1 MRIGV
6 LNNLRAG
13 RSDSRVAHVL
23 RVLER
28 HPEVYHLETQSGAAV
43 PGALELMAKEKVE
56 LLVVNG
62 GDGTLQRVLTEI
74 LAPKERTWLPLIAP
88 IRGGRMNMTA
98 LDLGAHRRA
107 EAGLT
112 SLLRA
117 SSAGRIEERIVERP
131 VLRVSIDP
139 SAGPQFGMFFGVG
152 MLHRAIEL
160 THRMFPP
167 GRAQGVL
174 GAGIVTGGLIGRV
187 LLGQELDGVLVP
199 DRIQF
204 RCDDD
209 APFTEECLL
218 VMATTVE
225 RLFLRMRPF
234 WGREPAPLRFT
245 AIAART
251 AHLRRNAVGILRGR
265 PGPRITHE
273 AGATSRNL
281 HSLELT
287 LDCGAM
293 LDGEMFD
300 PKPGRVVHVSAHD
313 RLRFVRA

>member
-1 MRIGV
+1 LRIGV

-23 RVLER
+23 RVLDR

-74 LAPKERTWLPLIAP
+74 LTPKERTWLPLLAP
-88 IRGGRMNMTA
+88 IRGGRTNMTA
-98 LDLGAHRRA
+98 LDLGAKRRP
-107 EAGLT
+107 ERGLAG
-112 SLLRA
+112 LLRA

-131 VLRVSIDP
+131 VLRVSID
-139 SAGPQFGMFFGVG
+139 ATTGPHFGMFLGVG
-152 MLHRAIEL
+152 MLYRAIQL

-174 GAGIVTGGLIGRV
+174 GAGIVTGGLLARVVMGR
-187 LLGQELDGVLVP
+187 QHEGVLVP

-209 APFTEECLL
+209 APFTKECLL
-218 VMATTVE
+218 VMATTLD
-225 RLFLRMRPF
+225 RLFLGMRPF
-234 WGREPAPLRFT
+234 WGREPAPMRFT
-245 AIAART
+245 AIGGQAAN
-251 AHLRRNAVGILRGR
+251 LRRNAWGILRGR
-265 PGPRITHE
+265 PGPGITHE
-273 AGATSRNL
+273 GGATSRNL
-281 HSLELT
+281 RTLEIT

-300 PKPGRVVHVSAHD
+300 PTPGRVIHVSAHD
-313 RLRFVRA
+313 HLRFVRA